1 MSRPVVFYAPHADD
15 ETLNMGITIA
25 EHVAASRAT
34 YVVLMT
40 RPLTSALQAIYGEIY
55 SGYWKGYHNPS
66 FEDTNRSRKTP

>member
-25 EHVAASRAT
+25 EHVAASRPT

-40 RPLTSALQAIYGEIY
+40 TRPFNKRFAS
-55 SGYWKGYHNPS
+55 
-66 FEDTNRSRKTP
+66 D